1 MMYNTG
7 MRKKP
12 PLKFEFS
19 YEDTSNRRCLTLEP
33 DGMFCLPVLGFDTFK
48 KAIDIAPPH
57 VHAECLEISL
67 CLRGDLEFELEGQSY
82 LFRPDTVFVS
92 RPDEVHRIKHYPRNM
107 SKYWMLFRIPER
119 NSPFLGL
126 RSDEAKWLR
135 REMLDLPR
143 SFVDANHR
151 IRAAFQRLF
160 QVYDSAD
167 RGTAQRRFLVRNA
180 VSSLFV
186 ALVETAKMPG
196 RILPAARLAKIV
208 GEIRAAPER
217 DWTVAELARL
227 AELSPTSLLQR
238 FKRLTGYPPHSF
250 VLSCR
255 MEKAK
260 KELAK
265 GELPVAAIAD
275 SLGFPSAQH
284 FATIFHR
291 IVGVTPSE
299 WRVRKNAKA

>member
-1 MMYNTG
+1 MK
-7 MRKKP
+7 RSA
-12 PLKFEFS
+12 LKFEFS
-19 YEDTSNRRCLTLEP
+19 YEDTPNRRCLSLEP
-33 DGMFCLPVLGFDTFK
+33 DGVFCLPVLGFDTFK

-57 VHAECLEISL
+57 VHTECLEISL

-82 LFRPDTVFVS
+82 QFRPDTVFVS
-92 RPDEVHRIKHYPRNM
+92 RPDEVHRLKNYPRNM
-107 SKYWMLFRIPER
+107 SKYWMLFRIPEGKF
-119 NSPFLGL
+119 PFLGL

-143 SFVDANHR
+143 IFVDVNHR

-167 RGTAQRRFLVRNA
+167 RGTAQRRFLLRNA
-180 VSSLFV
+180 VCSLFV
-186 ALVETAKMPG
+186 ALVETAKMPD

-208 GEIRAAPER
+208 EGIRAAPER
-217 DWTVAELARL
+217 AWTVEELSRL

-255 MEKAK
+255 IEKAK
-260 KELAK
+260 KELEK
-265 GELPVAAIAD
+265 GELPISAIAD

-291 IVGVTPSE
+291 IVGATPSE
-299 WRVRKNAKA
+299 WRVCKKTKA